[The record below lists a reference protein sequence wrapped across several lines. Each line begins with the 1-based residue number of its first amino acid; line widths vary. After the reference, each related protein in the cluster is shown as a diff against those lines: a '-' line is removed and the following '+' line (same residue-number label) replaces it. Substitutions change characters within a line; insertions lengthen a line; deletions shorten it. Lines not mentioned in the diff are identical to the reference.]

1 MSREHRRPTVL
12 RGIAVALG
20 ASLCGAALLAALPAL
35 FGPDAAAR
43 FVVALLALGYVV
55 YVLADSAER
64 TGRVTTVVVW
74 AAAAAG
80 AWIAEPPLG
89 AYMLVHVGL
98 VWLIRSL
105 YRYSSVLTALADLAL
120 TALAAAFAV
129 WAATRSGSAWLAL
142 WCFFLVQAF
151 HAWLPPALGAKSL
164 RNPRGDDS
172 ARFERAH
179 RAAEAALRRL
189 AETR

>member
-1 MSREHRRPTVL
+1 MSREHRKPTLL
-12 RGIAVALG
+12 RGIVVALA

-35 FGPDAAAR
+35 FGAAAAAR
-43 FVVALLALGYVV
+43 IVIALLGLGYVV

-74 AAAAAG
+74 TAAAAG
-80 AWIAEPPLG
+80 TWLVEPPLG
-89 AYMLVHVGL
+89 AYALLHIGMI
-98 VWLIRSL
+98 WLIRSL
-105 YRYSSVLTALADLAL
+105 YRYSSILSALADLAL

-129 WAATRSGSAWLAL
+129 WAAARSGSPWLAL

-151 HAWLPPALGAKSL
+151 HAWLPASLGAKG
-164 RNPRGDDS
+164 PRS
-172 ARFERAH
+172 ARTDDGASFERAH

-189 AETR
+189 AETH